1 MAVLLPRIFCKHK
14 GKSMTTFVAEKTL
27 SIDALRI
34 DGGTQSRSRIYENVV
49 SDYALQMSEGAV
61 FPPGVAFF
69 DGKEY
74 WLADGFHR
82 YHALRTNKKASMICR
97 IVNGTVRDA
106 ILYSYGANGMHGM
119 QMSNEDKR
127 RIVLEMLNDFE
138 WSEWS
143 DREIARK
150 CCVSHTFVTKLRASL
165 ESPQP
170 ETVKYKGSD
179 GEVREKVRQ
188 PKKISGVIGNV
199 ANVPEA
205 TDKHDEKQ
213 EAIEYLI
220 EENDKLKDQLASSTS
235 DDPVFA
241 SEHIEELRAELKQT
255 KIELQAVIKSRDM
268 YQAEC
273 AQLKKQVAS
282 YQRQMKKA
290 A

>member
-1 MAVLLPRIFCKHK
+1 
-14 GKSMTTFVAEKTL
+14 MTTFVAEKTL
-27 SIDALRI
+27 PMDVIRI
-34 DGGTQSRSRIYENVV
+34 DGGTQSRSRIHEDVV
-49 SDYALQMSEGAV
+49 VDYAQKMAEGAE

-82 YHALRTNKKASMICR
+82 YHAIRTNKRASMVCR

-106 ILYSYGANGMHGM
+106 ILFSYGANGMHGM
-119 QMSNEDKR
+119 QMTIEDKR

-138 WSEWS
+138 WGSWS

-150 CCVSHTFVTKLRASL
+150 CHVSHTFVTKLHAGM
-165 ESPQP
+165 ETPQS
-170 ETVKYKGSD
+170 ETIKYRGND
-179 GEVREKVRQ
+179 GEVREKVRK
-188 PKKISGVIGNV
+188 PKKTSAASPVNV
-199 ANVPEA
+199 SIPEPVA
-205 TDKHDEKQ
+205 QVTDKHDEKQ

-220 EENDKLKDQLASSTS
+220 EENEKLKDQLASATS
-235 DDPVFA
+235 DDPAFA
-241 SEHIEELRAELKQT
+241 KEHIEELRAELKQA
-255 KIELQAVIKSRDM
+255 KIELSAVTKSRDM

-282 YQRQMKKA
+282 YQRQLKKA